1 MLSTEGYAYSRDA
14 LLQDFI
20 TPACEECIDVVE
32 CPRLSM
38 SGVRGSVMKGVC
50 ANSCHAQDSACATVW
65 AAANANASLA
75 NCEASCFVVH
85 TPCRSQGSLLRTVI
99 PEAQGEV
106 VDWASAGEL
115 HYVRRTR
122 TSPGPAVLR
131 TRGTAGSLPPVRPVS
146 LCVVLACRRRVR
158 VARAMLC

>member
-1 MLSTEGYAYSRDA
+1 MLSTEGICLLARP

-20 TPACEECIDVVE
+20 TPAGEECIYVVE

-75 NCEASCFVVH
+75 NCEASCFVD